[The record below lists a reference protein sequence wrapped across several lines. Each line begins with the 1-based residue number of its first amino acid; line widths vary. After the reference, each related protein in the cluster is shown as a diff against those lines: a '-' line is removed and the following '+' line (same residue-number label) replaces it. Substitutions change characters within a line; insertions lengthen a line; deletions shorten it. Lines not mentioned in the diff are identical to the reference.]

1 MTNREERVE
10 CSQISLRSQRKKRVA
25 RCKESVAEDSH
36 QNTGGPEQR
45 HEVIHAVGKAEQ
57 SELELRDTH
66 SFYITLEC
74 LHVDAERMIIRSVI
88 GMKNNHNK

>member
-10 CSQISLRSQRKKRVA
+10 CSQISLRPQRKKRVA
-25 RCKESVAEDSH
+25 LCKESVAEDSR

-66 SFYITLEC
+66 SIYIGVLACRCGEDDNP
-74 LHVDAERMIIRSVI
+74 LRDRNE
-88 GMKNNHNK
+88 KQPQ